1 MMADLDQRSKTATLS
16 KAEAQALEDERLA
29 LMMQNEEFLSVLKHD
44 SDFMKT
50 LETGNFLA
58 HR

>member
-50 LETGNFLA
+50 LEKG
-58 HR
+58 